1 MIANISDETRNEFVS
16 DLQKKLKEAINA
28 KDDYEVKLN
37 LINSKIN
44 DYHELM
50 TLLGASFND
59 AEDND
64 ESAILDENDKTEM
77 SSNSGRATW
86 SEKVV
91 KVLDNPSDYGIVGL
105 YKGINDIFNAVAKE
119 FLESTDKENAE
130 KVKRTLAPTVSRLIN
145 DGQIIKVRKTETKN
159 EFYQVSP
166 KWFTEIEGVKK
177 PLPEYEEILRGYE
190 IVELE

>member
-16 DLQKKLKEAINA
+16 DLQKKLKEAIEA

-50 TLLGASFND
+50 TLLGASFIDLEN
-59 AEDND
+59 ND
-64 ESAILDENDKTEM
+64 ELIISDDNGKTEM
-77 SSNSGRATW
+77 SSSSGRATW

-91 KVLDNPSDYGIVGL
+91 KILDNPSKYGIVGL

-119 FLESTDKENAE
+119 FSESTDKENAE
-130 KVKRTLAPTVSRLIN
+130 KIKRTLAPTVSRLIN
-145 DGQIIKVRKTETKN
+145 DGLIVKVKKVGTKN

-166 KWFTEIEGVKK
+166 KWYTEVDGTKK
-177 PLPEYEEILRGYE
+177 PLPEYEEILRDYE
-190 IVELE
+190 IVLEE